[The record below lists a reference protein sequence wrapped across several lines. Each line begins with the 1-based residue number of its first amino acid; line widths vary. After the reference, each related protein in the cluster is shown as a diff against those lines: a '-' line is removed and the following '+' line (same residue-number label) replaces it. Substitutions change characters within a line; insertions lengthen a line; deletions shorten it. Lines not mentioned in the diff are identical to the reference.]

1 MNNTDLFLPLQML
14 YTIYNNMPLKVFR
27 IVLISFIFL
36 CCKCQNSKEKSENLI
51 PPCANKT
58 VLKTFKNEPGF
69 IRGGNH
75 PSVDALFYYYFE
87 PLVHYNEIPEILIF
101 KAVGGG
107 FDAGD
112 HNLEQYYG
120 ASKFVILLKT
130 DLNFYYICSQ
140 FQNIFFREL

>member
-1 MNNTDLFLPLQML
+1 ML
-14 YTIYNNMPLKVFR
+14 HT
-27 IVLISFIFL
+27 
-36 CCKCQNSKEKSENLI
+36 LI
-51 PPCANKT
+51 PSSPYH
-58 VLKTFKNEPGF
+58 V
-69 IRGGNH
+69 GN
-75 PSVDALFYYYFE
+75 VNALFYYYFE
-87 PLVHYNEIPEILIF
+87 PLVHYNEIPDILIF

-107 FDAGD
+107 FDAGY